1 MKNKKTNL
9 AFIAF
14 LNVFFFQLCVPF
26 SLTAQDNSVDFSSAL
41 TVVNSLDSTQRAKA
55 VFPFD
60 DMSRY
65 DWHYLPPSLIPR
77 KGVCLKDLDSIQK
90 SNVYAL
96 LKSFLSD
103 KGFLRT
109 QDIMNNGSAQ
119 TWHSSANS
127 ARAVRK
133 GLS

>member
-1 MKNKKTNL
+1 MKNKKTTL

-14 LNVFFFQLCVPF
+14 LNVFSFLLCIPF
-26 SLTAQDNSVDFSSAL
+26 DLTAQDNRVNFSSSL

-65 DWHYLPPSLIPR
+65 DWHYLAPSLIPR

-90 SNVYAL
+90 STA
-96 LKSFLSD
+96 
-103 KGFLRT
+103 T
-109 QDIMNNGSAQ
+109 
-119 TWHSSANS
+119 
-127 ARAVRK
+127 
-133 GLS
+133 